1 MKCSVYLAF
10 LGILTVSSAAVG
22 QCTPNWFIS
31 MFVIT
36 VDQIASFEDLQTDLS
51 NPDSELS
58 YFRETLR
65 FSEEEIEQATQDA
78 IDFYNERYGL
88 DFSGAPDERNVRHFE
103 NSTLIPI
110 KEADEAELFITYNRW
125 IVSGN
130 TRSRC
135 SRVFQGGYVV
145 GNTEPRQQLLHGTYG
160 GEQGILVTYP
170 ESVIFWGYFSIET
183 CPQEPLVIQA
193 NDQTPFRRNVDG
205 FFVHNQELY
214 HRQLGKGAGH
224 GIFTIR
230 PHDEN
235 GNVHQFTR
243 LVMAFPGHP
252 ALVP

>member
-1 MKCSVYLAF
+1 
-10 LGILTVSSAAVG
+10 
-22 QCTPNWFIS
+22 

-36 VDQIASFEDLQTDLS
+36 IDQIVPLDDLQLVA

-88 DFSGAPDERNVRHFE
+88 DFSGPPDERNVRHFE
-103 NSTLIPI
+103 NSTLVPFRVRDIVEI
-110 KEADEAELFITYNRW
+110 FTTYNRW

-135 SRVFQGGYVV
+135 FRAYEGGYVV
-145 GNTEPRQQLLHGTYG
+145 GNTERGQQMLHGTYG
-160 GEQGILVTYP
+160 GEQGIPVTYP
-170 ESVIFWGYFSIET
+170 GDEIIWGYFSIKV
-183 CPQEPLVIQA
+183 CPQEPIIIEWNQ
-193 NDQTPFRRNVDG
+193 QTPFRRNVDG
-205 FFVHNQELY
+205 FAVHNQEIY

-224 GIFTIR
+224 GIAATGL
-230 PHDEN
+230 PPDED

-243 LVMAFPGHP
+243 VVYAFPGHP